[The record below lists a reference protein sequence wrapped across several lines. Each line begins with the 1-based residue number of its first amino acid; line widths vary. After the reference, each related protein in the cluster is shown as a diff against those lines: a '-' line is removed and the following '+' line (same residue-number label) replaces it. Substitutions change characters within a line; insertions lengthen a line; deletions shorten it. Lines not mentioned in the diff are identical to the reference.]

1 VAAVD
6 DKALWIGLALA
17 LVLLYIAVA
26 VEWQFKQL
34 ERRVKALEGER
45 DRVRGTV
52 VNLGDLRNPTPD
64 AVRDALD
71 PARRQRS
78 PES

>member
-6 DKALWIGLALA
+6 DKAVWIGLALA
-17 LVLLYIAVA
+17 LLFLY
-26 VEWQFKQL
+26 VEWQYKHL
-34 ERRVKALEGER
+34 ERRVKALEGEQ

-52 VNLGDLRNPTPD
+52 VNLGDLRNPTPE

-71 PARRQRS
+71 PARRLRP